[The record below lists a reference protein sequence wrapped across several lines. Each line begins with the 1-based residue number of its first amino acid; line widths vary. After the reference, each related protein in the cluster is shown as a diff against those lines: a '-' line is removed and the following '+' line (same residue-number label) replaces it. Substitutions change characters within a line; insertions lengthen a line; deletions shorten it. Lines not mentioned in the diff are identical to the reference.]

1 MIKLKHFI
9 LPCLAALLL
18 AGCQNNPK
26 ENNGVKPDNEEA
38 PKITDEQAKKLG
50 YLIDDVSIV
59 NALKSAAYPKG
70 LVSVDDNT
78 PTDRNEGIPI
88 IVDEEESSKE
98 MEKSDLTTY
107 EGIPGYWVRSKT
119 RYRMSQSFDETLIK
133 DPSADILYPG
143 AVIRGNTIADAT
155 YGFFNACN
163 TGKSTYSINATLKNG
178 KGELLVGEADNIRMS
193 DYRAQF
199 NNWKQLD
206 FNDDA
211 VKTSCSLYHI
221 NSKEDAKFH
230 AGASVKH
237 AIADVVANLDFKFS
251 QKKNHFLI
259 KFIQQKFN
267 VVLDQ
272 PRSRATIFTSIHPQ
286 LMENVQPVYVSNI
299 NYGRILFMA
308 VSTDESETTVNA
320 AIEFMLKKI
329 KGVVDVNAQLES
341 SYNKVQSSSN
351 IDMTAVGGNQEQQ
364 NMLLSHD
371 LEGAMKYMMSKVSIN
386 EVSPI
391 SFQLRYASTG
401 QIARI
406 VSQTEYEVPNNI
418 FVPDFDKVIITVK
431 PVAIRATGGR
441 QGENDIFG
449 TAYMESKTEDG
460 TKQPHNLLNIPKD
473 ATMRVNNQNIFTDLH
488 GGQRIQLTFTKKK
501 GMDAQEF
508 LLGNYVKFDLDL
520 TERGYTIGD
529 NKYQKVS
536 ETFSLSDLI
545 NIYNTDKHSMGPCFV
560 LSTQKE
566 RYTAGVKFQIMDV
579 QYVGNGKRIDGK
591 INK

>member
-1 MIKLKHFI
+1 MG
-9 LPCLAALLL
+9 ALLL
-18 AGCQNNPK
+18 AACQQNGPK
-26 ENNGVKPDNEEA
+26 ENGPDPDPNVESK
-38 PKITDEQAKKLG
+38 KITDEEAKKLG
-50 YLIDDVSIV
+50 YIIDDVSIV
-59 NALKSAAYPKG
+59 NALKSASYPRG
-70 LVSVDDNT
+70 MVAIGDNA
-78 PTDRNEGIPI
+78 PKDRNDGIPI
-88 IVDEEESSKE
+88 IIDEEENSKE
-98 MEKSDLTTY
+98 VEKSDLTTY
-107 EGIPGYWVRSKT
+107 EGVPGYWVKSKT

-178 KGELLVGEADNIRMS
+178 NGDLLVGSADNIRMS

-272 PRSRATIFTSIHPQ
+272 PRGRATIFTAIHPQ

-308 VSTDESETTVNA
+308 VSTDESETVVNS

-329 KGVVDVNAQLES
+329 KGVVDINAQLES

-418 FVPDFDKVIITVK
+418 FVPNFDKVIITIK
-431 PVAIRATGGR
+431 PVAIRATGGY

-449 TAYMESKTEDG
+449 TADLESKTEDG
-460 TKQPHNLLNIPKD
+460 TKQPHRLLNIPKD
-473 ATMRVNNQNIFTDLH
+473 ATKRVNNQNIFTDIQ
-488 GGQRIQLTFTKKK
+488 GGQRIQLTFTKKT
-501 GMDAQEF
+501 GDAQSF
-508 LLGNYVKFDLDL
+508 LLSNYVKFDLDL
-520 TERGYTIGD
+520 TERGYTMGD
-529 NKYQKVS
+529 RKYQKVS

-545 NIYNTDKHSMGPCFV
+545 NIYNTDNHSMGSCFV
-560 LSTQKE
+560 LSTQNE
-566 RYTAGVKFQIMDV
+566 RYTAGVKFQVIDV
-579 QYVGNGKRIDGK
+579 QYVGNGKTISGK
-591 INK
+591 TNK

>member
-1 MIKLKHFI
+1 MSKFKHLI
-9 LPCLAALLL
+9 LPC
-18 AGCQNNPK
+18 AGIFLFTACQNAPK
-26 ENNGVKPDNEEA
+26 EKEDKRNEEA
-38 PKITDEQAKKLG
+38 PRITTEEAKKLG
-50 YLIDDVSIV
+50 YLVDDVSIV
-59 NALKSAAYPKG
+59 GALKSAAYPRG
-70 LVSVDDNT
+70 VVAVGDDA
-78 PTDRNEGIPI
+78 PVDRNDGIPI
-88 IVDEEESSKE
+88 IVDDEGAGTKNNV
-98 MEKSDLTTY
+98 EKSEFT
-107 EGIPGYWVRSKT
+107 EENGIPGYWVKSKT

-143 AVIRGNTIADAT
+143 AVLRGNTIADAT

-163 TGKSTYSINATLKNG
+163 TGVSTYSINATLKRG
-178 KGELLVGEADNIRMS
+178 DGSLLLGRANNIRMS

-206 FNDDA
+206 FSDDA

-251 QKKNHFLI
+251 SKKNHFLI

-272 PRSRATIFTSIHPQ
+272 PRERATIFTSIQPQ

-329 KGVVDVNAQLES
+329 KGVDVSGQLET

-351 IDMTAVGGNQEQQ
+351 IDLTAVGGSQEQQ
-364 NMLLSHD
+364 NLLLSHD

-418 FVPDFDKVIITVK
+418 FVPDFDQVQITIK
-431 PVAIRATGGR
+431 PVAIRATGGY

-449 TAYMESKTEDG
+449 DAFLESKTEDSN
-460 TKQPHNLLNIPKD
+460 KNPRNLLHIGRD
-473 ATMRVNNQNIFTDLH
+473 QTMRVNNQNIFTDLH
-488 GGQRIQLTFTKKK
+488 NGQRIHLTFTKQK
-501 GMDAQEF
+501 GVDAQAF
-508 LLGNYVKFDLDL
+508 LVSNYIKFDLNL
-520 TERGYTIGD
+520 TETGYHQGD
-529 NKYQKVS
+529 VKYEKTS
-536 ETFSLSDLI
+536 DTYSLSELI
-545 NIYNTDKHSMGPCFV
+545 NIYNTDNHSMGPCFV
-560 LSTQKE
+560 LSTQNG
-566 RYTAGVKFQIMDV
+566 RYTAGVKFQVMDV
-579 QYVGNGKRIDGK
+579 QYVGKGKTIDGK
-591 INK
+591 IKK

>member
-1 MIKLKHFI
+1 MNNLKHFS
-9 LPCLAALLL
+9 CLALGAILF
-18 AGCQNNPK
+18 ASCQKEPK
-26 ENNGVKPDNEEA
+26 ENNNTNRNQEA
-38 PKITDEQAKKLG
+38 PKITTEDAKNLG

-59 NALKSAAYPKG
+59 NALKSATYPKG
-70 LVSVDDNT
+70 LVSVGDNA
-78 PTDRNEGIPI
+78 PIDRNDGIPI
-88 IVDEEESSKE
+88 IIDEEESSKE
-98 MEKSDLTTY
+98 VEKSDLTTY
-107 EGIPGYWVRSKT
+107 EGVPGYWVKSKT

-133 DPSADILYPG
+133 DPAADILYPG

-163 TGKSTYSINATLKNG
+163 TGRSTYSINATLKNG
-178 KGELLVGEADNIRMS
+178 DGSLLLGSADNIRMS

-199 NNWKQLD
+199 NNWKQLQ
-206 FNDDA
+206 FSDDA

-272 PRSRATIFTSIHPQ
+272 PRGRATIFTSIHPQ

-299 NYGRILFMA
+299 NYGRILFLA

-329 KGVVDVNAQLES
+329 KGVDVSGELTT
-341 SYNKVQSSSN
+341 SYNKVQASSN

-418 FVPDFDKVIITVK
+418 FVPDFDKLVITVK
-431 PVAIRATGGR
+431 PVEIRATGGYDWY
-441 QGENDIFG
+441 NDIFG
-449 TAYMESKTEDG
+449 TAFAESKTEDAN
-460 TKQPHNLLNIPKD
+460 KQPHNLFNIGEDTP
-473 ATMRVNNQNIFTDLH
+473 MRVTNQNIFKELA
-488 GGQRIQLTFTKKK
+488 GGQRIQFTFTKKS
-501 GMDAQEF
+501 GMDAQDF
-508 LLGNYVKFDLDL
+508 LVSNHIKFELNL
-520 TERGYTIGD
+520 TEKGYHQG
-529 NKYQKVS
+529 NLKYQKVS
-536 ETFSLSDLI
+536 DTFSLSDLI
-545 NIYNTDKHSMGPCFV
+545 NIYNTDNHTMGPCFV
-560 LSTQKE
+560 LSTQND
-566 RYTAGVKFQIMDV
+566 RYTAGVKFQVMDV
-579 QYVGNGKRIDGK
+579 QYVGNGKTISGK
-591 INK
+591 INR

>member
-1 MIKLKHFI
+1 MNNLKHFSYLALGAI
-9 LPCLAALLL
+9 LFAS
-18 AGCQNNPK
+18 CQKEPKGNNNT
-26 ENNGVKPDNEEA
+26 ERTQEA
-38 PKITDEQAKKLG
+38 PKITTEDAKKLG

-59 NALKSAAYPKG
+59 NALKSATYPKG
-70 LVSVDDNT
+70 LVSVGDNA
-78 PTDRNEGIPI
+78 PIDRNDGIPI
-88 IVDEEESSKE
+88 IIDEEESSKE
-98 MEKSDLTTY
+98 VEKSDLTTY
-107 EGIPGYWVRSKT
+107 EGVPGYWVKSKT

-178 KGELLVGEADNIRMS
+178 DGSLLLGSAENIRMS
-193 DYRAQF
+193 DYRVQF
-199 NNWKQLD
+199 NNWKQLQ

-272 PRSRATIFTSIHPQ
+272 PRGRATIFTSIHPQ

-308 VSTDESETTVNA
+308 VSTDESETVVNS

-329 KGVVDVNAQLES
+329 KGVVDINAQLES
-341 SYNKVQSSSN
+341 SYNKLQSSSN

-371 LEGAMKYMMSKVSIN
+371 LKGAMDYMMSKVSIN

-418 FVPDFDKVIITVK
+418 FVPDFDKLVITVK
-431 PVAIRATGGR
+431 PIAIRATGGYT
-441 QGENDIFG
+441 GENDIFG
-449 TAYMESKTEDG
+449 TVFCESKTEDG
-460 TKQPHNLLNIPKD
+460 SKLPHNLLNIKRD
-473 ATMRVNNQNIFTDLH
+473 ETMRVNNQNIFTDLH
-488 GGQRIQLTFTKKK
+488 GGQRIQLTFTKQK
-501 GMDAQEF
+501 GTDAQDF
-508 LLGNYVKFDLDL
+508 LLSNHVKFDLDL
-520 TERGYTIGD
+520 TERGYSQGD
-529 NKYQKVS
+529 RKYQKS
-536 ETFSLSDLI
+536 EETFSLSDLI
-545 NIYNTDKHSMGPCFV
+545 NIYNTDNHTMGSCFV
-560 LSTQKE
+560 LSTQNE
-566 RYTAGVKFQIMDV
+566 RYTAGVKFQVLDV
-579 QYVGNGKRIDGK
+579 QYVGNGKTINGK